1 MKRALLI
8 LLAATALVGSYSWGY
23 HVGHFRGQVE
33 LIKKALE
40 IKVRKGTL

>member
-1 MKRALLI
+1 MKRVLLTLLAVA
-8 LLAATALVGSYSWGY
+8 LLAASWSWGY
-23 HVGHFRGQVE
+23 HVGHFRGRVD

>member
-8 LLAATALVGSYSWGY
+8 LIGAALLAGAWSWGY
-23 HVGHFRGQVE
+23 HVGHFRGRVD

-40 IKVRKGTL
+40 IKAQKGTL

>member
-1 MKRALLI
+1 MKRTLYI
-8 LLAATALVGSYSWGY
+8 LLAFALLAGSWTWGY
-23 HVGHFRGQVE
+23 HVGHFRGRVD